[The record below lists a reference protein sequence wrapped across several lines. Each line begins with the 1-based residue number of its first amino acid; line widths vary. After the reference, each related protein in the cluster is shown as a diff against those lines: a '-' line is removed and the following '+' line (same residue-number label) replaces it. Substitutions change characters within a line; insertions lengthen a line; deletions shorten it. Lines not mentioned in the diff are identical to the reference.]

1 MGFLAWD
8 LLILQPGSLSQTN
21 LGPSASPLTARIALV
36 RGYSAGIWFAP
47 WPSKRRSE
55 KYKAGTHIGG

>member
-21 LGPSASPLTARIALV
+21 LGPSASPLTARIALD
-36 RGYSAGIWFAP
+36 RGYCCLVRTVAGV
-47 WPSKRRSE
+47 
-55 KYKAGTHIGG
+55 KAR